1 MMITLL
7 KKFLRKFR
15 NVEIDPV
22 AAFLNG
28 ARGVIHIGANKGQER
43 YLYEKLGLNVLWIEP
58 IPNICQRL
66 RKNVS
71 SFRKQIV
78 LEALLLDRD
87 DVDVVLHVANN
98 GGASSSIMDFR
109 LHSEVW
115 PDVKFTHDV
124 TCRSKT
130 LSRLLRD
137 HEVDVAKYDALVLDT
152 QGSELMILHGASD
165 LLSKF
170 RIIQV
175 EAADFEAYEGGA
187 TVSQIEHFLSE
198 FGFVL
203 RFKSPFAERDGG
215 GTYFDLVFES
225 VPHA

>member
-1 MMITLL
+1 MMMTSV
-7 KKFLRKFR
+7 KTFLRKFR
-15 NVEIDPV
+15 NVEVDQV
-22 AAFLNG
+22 AAFLEG

-58 IPNICQRL
+58 IPSICQRL

-71 SFRKQIV
+71 SFRNQIV

-87 DVDVVLHVANN
+87 DVDVILHVANN

-109 LHSEVW
+109 LHSEIW

-124 TCRSKT
+124 TCQSKT

-137 HEVDVAKYDALVLDT
+137 HQIDVAQYDALVLDT
-152 QGSELMILHGASD
+152 QGSELLILQGASD

-187 TVSQIEHFLSE
+187 TVAQIEHFLGK

-215 GTYFDLVFES
+215 GTYFDLVFEAVVS
-225 VPHA
+225 